1 MGHDVF
7 VKCLKLVLMYRI
19 FLGCCLDLCE
29 FKSTNLK
36 SLKVDLPLNYKKK
49 IRTKILNTVFFFK
62 NIFRRTHEPVFLIYQ
77 LFIIISTLTCPY
89 LELIR

>member
-36 SLKVDLPLNYKKK
+36 SLKVELPLNYKKK
-49 IRTKILNTVFFFK
+49 IRTKILNTVFFL
-62 NIFRRTHEPVFLIYQ
+62 RTFLEEHMSPFSSYINYLL
-77 LFIIISTLTCPY
+77 LFPL
-89 LELIR
+89 